1 MVFELNDYDYTIM
14 YNLLMQYYDLDD
26 KSYRKNPVVSYP
38 AIGAFGFHKLDYE
51 RLLNDKKLASV
62 ENNVIYE
69 HLRLLH
75 DTHLI
80 CYLPERQ
87 LFSITEDG
95 YDSVNAS
102 FRLTWSK
109 YWEPLFSVLAV
120 ILAFLAIDFKDVEVP
135 FLSFEQIANMRLIV
149 TALTLVSV
157 TVFLLAQFSSWRVS
171 LGPAIV
177 LVDNYLSVFMNW
189 LTRIMTV
196 LMFVLG
202 FVILVFLL
210 VTAMATLRPTVAL

>member
-26 KSYRKNPVVSYP
+26 KPYRKNPVVSYP

-120 ILAFLAIDFKDVEVP
+120 TLAFVTIDFKDITVP
-135 FLSFEQIANMRLIV
+135 FLSLEQIGIV
-149 TALTLVSV
+149 KLHVIVLAVASMIA
-157 TVFLLAQFSSWRVS
+157 FLFARFSSWRVS

-177 LVDNYLSVFMNW
+177 LVDKRLSVFMSR
-189 LTRIMTV
+189 LTRFMVAMMYVTLFFI
-196 LMFVLG
+196 FVL
-202 FVILVFLL
+202 LL
-210 VTAMATLRPTVAL
+210 IVAMANLFPTVAV